1 MALAAVAA
9 AVIGASAWGISRSSG
24 ADAGQCQPTR
34 RDMSLQVVVEGEL
47 VAGNTLRLGPPS
59 LPSLW
64 NFKLS
69 FLAPEGTEVQPGDTV
84 LRFDT
89 SEIQQQLLQKT
100 AERDSAEKE
109 LEKKRLDL
117 DKERRAKAFQRSE
130 AEARLRRAEL
140 ALAMPEGIEAPA
152 VTRQARID
160 RDLARLELDS
170 IDSGLRHL
178 EQRAAAEV
186 DTLLRRRDQAATR
199 VQELQTNIAAMA
211 VAAPQPGTVIYVSE
225 RGREK
230 SKVGDSVW
238 FMQKIIE
245 LPDLTSLRGEASVAE
260 ADAGRVEVGQP
271 VSLRFDAF
279 PDAIVRGTVASVR
292 KTVQK
297 KSQRA
302 LEKVVRLEVVLDEPD
317 PQRMRPGM
325 RFRGHIEIARF
336 DDALVV
342 PHEAIFYG
350 PQGAEV
356 RVRGLGGTRS
366 VQPEFGAADETGIV
380 VLSGLEEG
388 VWLDTREVATP
399 AHGNGARSKTNR
411 AGTSE

>member
-1 MALAAVAA
+1 MRRRSMVLAAIAA
-9 AVIGASAWGISRSSG
+9 GVIGASAWGISRSSG
-24 ADAGQCQPTR
+24 TDTGQSQPTR
-34 RDMSLQVVVEGEL
+34 RDLALKVAVEGEL
-47 VAGNTLRLGPPS
+47 VAGDTLRLGPPS
-59 LPSLW
+59 LPNLW

-69 FLAPEGTEVQPGDTV
+69 FLAPEGTEVKPGDTV

-140 ALAMPEGIEAPA
+140 ALAMPEGVEAPA

-160 RDLARLELDS
+160 RDLARLELSS

-178 EQRAAAEV
+178 DQRATAEI
-186 DTLLRRRDQAATR
+186 DTLIRRRDQAATR

-260 ADAGRVEVGQP
+260 ADAGRVAIGQP

-279 PDAIVRGTVASVR
+279 PDAIVRATGAS
-292 KTVQK
+292 
-297 KSQRA
+297 RA
-302 LEKVVRLEVVLDEPD
+302 TNRRASGPNRARNSV
-317 PQRMRPGM
+317 PG
-325 RFRGHIEIARF
+325 
-336 DDALVV
+336 
-342 PHEAIFYG
+342 PIFTIG
-350 PQGAEV
+350 IKISE
-356 RVRGLGGTRS
+356 
-366 VQPEFGAADETGIV
+366 GAASTKM
-380 VLSGLEEG
+380 
-388 VWLDTREVATP
+388 TP
-399 AHGNGARSKTNR
+399 R
-411 AGTSE
+411 

>member
-1 MALAAVAA
+1 MKRRSMVLAAVAA
-9 AVIGASAWGISRSSG
+9 AVIGVSAWGVSRSGG
-24 ADAGQCQPTR
+24 ADAGQCQPVR
-34 RDMSLQVVVEGEL
+34 RDLTLQVAVEGEL
-47 VAGNTLRLGPPS
+47 IAGNTLRLGPPS

-69 FLAPEGTEVQPGDTV
+69 FLAPEGTEVKPGDPV

-117 DKERRAKAFQRSE
+117 DKEQRAKLFQRSE

-140 ALAMPEGIEAPA
+140 ALAMPEGVEAPA
-152 VTRQARID
+152 VVKQSRID
-160 RDLARLELDS
+160 RDLARLEVAS
-170 IDSGLRHL
+170 IDAGLSHL
-178 EQRAAAEV
+178 EQRSTAEV
-186 DTLLRRRDQAATR
+186 DTLIRRRDQAAAR
-199 VQELQTNIAAMA
+199 VRELQTNIQAMT

-225 RGREK
+225 RGSEK
-230 SKVGDSVW
+230 SKIGDTVW

-245 LPDLTSLRGEASVAE
+245 LPDLTSLRGDASVAE
-260 ADAGRVEVGQP
+260 ADAGRVVVDQP

-279 PDAIVRGTVASVR
+279 PDSIVRGTVANVR

-297 KSQRA
+297 KSRRA
-302 LEKVVRLEVVLDEPD
+302 IEKVVRLEVALDDPD

-342 PHEAIFYG
+342 PHEAVFYG

-356 RVRGLGGTRS
+356 RIRSLGSTRA
-366 VQPEFGAADETGIV
+366 VQPVFGAADETGIV
-380 VLSGLEEG
+380 VTSGLDEDA
-388 VWLDTREVATP
+388 WLETREGKSSTRTG
-399 AHGNGARSKTNR
+399 GNG
-411 AGTSE
+411 